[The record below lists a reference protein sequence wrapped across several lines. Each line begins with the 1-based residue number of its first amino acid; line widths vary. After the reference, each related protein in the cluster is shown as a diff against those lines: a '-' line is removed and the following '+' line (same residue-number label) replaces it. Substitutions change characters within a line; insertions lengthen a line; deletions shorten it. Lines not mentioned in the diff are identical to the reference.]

1 MPDNQ
6 TTVVGIRLTDAE
18 IKELDVLSSQYDQ
31 TRSRI
36 ARYFFEAGKRDYV
49 NRARKTRDELNAEPR
64 ILHVLGRTEASTQ
77 SSREC

>member
-49 NRARKTRDELNAEPR
+49 NRARKTRDELNAVPS
-64 ILHVLGRTEASTQ
+64 ILHVLGLTEASTQ
-77 SSREC
+77 SSRAC

>member
-49 NRARKTRDELNAEPR
+49 NRARKTRDELNAVPS
-64 ILHVLGRTEASTQ
+64 ILHVLGLTEAPTQ

>member
-49 NRARKTRDELNAEPR
+49 NRARKTRDEPNAMPN
-64 ILHVLGRTEASTQ
+64 ILHILGLTEAPTQ

>member
-49 NRARKTRDELNAEPR
+49 NRARKTRNEPNTVPS
-64 ILHVLGRTEASTQ
+64 ILHVLGLTEASTQ

>member
-6 TTVVGIRLTDAE
+6 TIVVGIRLTAAE

-49 NRARKTRDELNAEPR
+49 NRARKTRDELNAVPS
-64 ILHVLGRTEASTQ
+64 ILHVLGLTEAPTQ